1 MNGPLADLALWWV
14 ALAGLVLGGIG
25 CALGL
30 GARRRHLAVK
40 DQLLKIEEA
49 ARSAREREARRARLY
64 AVIEQE
70 VTVRSYLTIRNE
82 GHGAARDFTVSIDGA
97 ALDRCPLVDAP
108 GPRPRRPRHGRRPW
122 LGAHPAQE
130 HRERAAPA
138 AARAD
143 LVRRLGRAGLLRSR
157 AHPLTAH
164 PTGSRAR
171 IPTVAWTSRRL
182 G

>member
-1 MNGPLADLALWWV
+1 MNGPLANLALWWV

-40 DQLLKIEEA
+40 DRLIKIEEA
-49 ARSAREREARRARLY
+49 ARSAREREARRARLS

-97 ALDRCPLVDAP
+97 ALDRCPLVDPQGLDLAAL
-108 GPRPRRPRHGRRPW
+108 GTV
-122 LGAHPAQE
+122 GAHAS
-130 HRERAAPA
+130 
-138 AARAD
+138 
-143 LVRRLGRAGLLRSR
+143 V
-157 AHPLTAH
+157 
-164 PTGSRAR
+164 R
-171 IPTVAWTSRRL
+171 IPLKTTANAPHRL
-182 G
+182 QLELTWSDASGELGFYEAELTR